1 MVGLCTSTSEGMSSI
16 PGPVTL
22 TCHEAWSEKK
32 KNQISSDWSKCYD
45 RNKRWRYNNREWLG
59 GSTLR

>member
-1 MVGLCTSTSEGMSSI
+1 MSSI

-32 KNQISSDWSKCYD
+32 KKIRYVQIGVNAMKEIKDGD
-45 RNKRWRYNNREWLG
+45 IIIENG
-59 GSTLR
+59 